1 MEIRYQSSLEGLN
14 PASIGG
20 FFVGWANP
28 PDPAT
33 LLDLLTASSHVWLAL
48 DGDRLIGYVRA
59 ISDGFFAAFIPEL
72 EVLPEYQ
79 GLGIGSMLL
88 SNLLEDLQGFYSI
101 DSACDDELVDFYRR
115 FGFAQG
121 NGMLIRHYEHQAGT

>member
-1 MEIRYQSSLEGLN
+1 MEIRYQSSLEGLT

-28 PDPAT
+28 PDAAK
-33 LLDLLTASSHVWLAL
+33 LLDLLEASSHVWLAL

-101 DSACDDELVDFYRR
+101 DSACDDELVNFYRR
-115 FGFAQG
+115 FGFARG
-121 NGMLIRHYEHQAGT
+121 NGMLIRRYEHQAGA